1 MKRARGSGAAQF
13 AYLGVYRYLLDV
25 LAAVEPG
32 QRIKLPSLRALGR
45 QLGVSVST
53 AQAAYTLLETEGRI
67 QSVAK
72 SGYFADGPA
81 PFPPALYGSD
91 LLQRMLASAC
101 QPTIQAFSRGAPPA
115 DTVAVGQLLK
125 LEAQLAR
132 RYPAGLAELAQPG
145 GELELRRV
153 LAARY
158 TRSLHDSWSA
168 DDVYIGSDFSAVLE
182 MTWTALELK
191 GAVVA
196 VPAPCSWRIL
206 RTLQAAGAQVVE
218 LALAPGEKFPLQRL
232 QALFT
237 RHRVRVIV
245 LGSSFLWP
253 LGMALSDADKR
264 GIARLLERQGV
275 WVVED
280 DTQGDLAVR
289 PGMRF
294 RELVDPQRLLVL
306 GSLQYS
312 LGAEAPFAYL
322 LSRHWHAGLQRLCL
336 QRAAVPP
343 PLRHKALARF
353 IGSGGYDAHITRLIA
368 RVQPQVAAR
377 ARVLRTVLDEHL
389 HINVP
394 AGGATLW
401 AAARHPVDMRSVFE
415 TLRQQRFLIAPG
427 DIFSLQG
434 HCQHHLRVDASRHD
448 TNTFERLLVALG
460 CALERHRL

>member
-1 MKRARGSGAAQF
+1 MRGARGCGAAKF
-13 AYLGVYRYLLDV
+13 AYLGVYRYLVDL

-32 QRIKLPSLRALGR
+32 QRIKLPSLRALAR
-45 QLGVSVST
+45 QLSVSVST

-72 SGYFADGPA
+72 SGYFAEGPA
-81 PFPPALYGSD
+81 AFPPALHGSD

-101 QPTIQAFSRGAPPA
+101 QPTIRTFSRGAPAA
-115 DTVAVGQLLK
+115 DIVAVGQLFR

-132 RYPAGLAELAQPG
+132 RYPAGLVEVAQPC

-158 TRSLHDSWSA
+158 TRSLRDYWSA
-168 DDVYIGSDFSAVLE
+168 DDVYIGADFSAVLD

-191 GAVVA
+191 DAVVA
-196 VPAPCSWRIL
+196 VLAPCPWRML
-206 RTLQAAGAQVVE
+206 RTLQCAGAQVVE
-218 LALAPGEKFPLQRL
+218 LALDPGEKFPLQRL
-232 QALFT
+232 QALFS
-237 RHRVRVIV
+237 RYQVRVMV

-253 LGMALSDADKR
+253 LGMALSDAEKR

-280 DTQGDLAVR
+280 DTQGDLAMR
-289 PGMRF
+289 PGVRF

-322 LSRHWHAGLQRLCL
+322 LSRHRRVELQRLCL
-336 QRAAVPP
+336 QRSILPP

-353 IGSGGYDAHITRLIA
+353 IDTGSYDAHITRLIA
-368 RVQPQVAAR
+368 RVQPQVTAR
-377 ARVLRTVLDEHL
+377 AITLRTALDEHL
-389 HINVP
+389 HLTVP

-401 AAARHPVDMRSVFE
+401 AAARQPVDMRSVFE
-415 TLRQQRFLIAPG
+415 TLRLQGFLIAPG

-434 HCQHHLRVDASRHD
+434 HCQHHLRLDATRHD
-448 TNTFERLLVALG
+448 QDTFEQMLVALG
-460 CALERHRL
+460 GALQRHRL